1 MFDKMKNLIGG
12 KGHIDVKSVQESVAL
27 GEMVLCHFEFYP
39 MSRMVEPKYDAVTVK
54 SINVTDE
61 GIYAEF
67 EAPKLGERGRYGS
80 YVGEITCRGGIDGW
94 SGLFNTREEAEKC
107 FKDTMAAWKANI
119 P

>member
-1 MFDKMKNLIGG
+1 MFGKMKNLIGG

-39 MSRMVEPKYDAVTVK
+39 MSRKVEPKYDSVTVK

-67 EAPKLGERGRYGS
+67 EAQKIGKIGRCGS
-80 YVGEITCRGGIDGW
+80 YVGEITCRVDGW

-107 FKDTMAAWKANI
+107 FNDTMAAWKANI